1 MCAPLFKANYCLRH
15 GNWKYLYEMPLNWIH
30 VLSTFGSM
38 CSFFAFSFSFYRIR
52 FFLRFVCVCAK
63 PELGWNCRTI
73 DKNSIISFASSGIIK
88 WGALWARLPEC
99 TRLFALFQSVYWQ
112 IVLSRHH
119 HYYCNIRALFIRLAI
134 PHTHTNTW
142 TGSNSTD
149 TRYYCSPCLPCTTH
163 TRRNEEQRLQAKKLP
178 EN

>member
-1 MCAPLFKANYCLRH
+1 MCAPLFNANYCLRH

-30 VLSTFGSM
+30 VLSAFGSM
-38 CSFFAFSFSFYRIR
+38 FLFLPSLFHFYCIR
-52 FFLRFVCVCAK
+52 FFSVRVCAK

-73 DKNSIISFASSGIIK
+73 DKNRIISLASSGIVK

-119 HYYCNIRALFIRLAI
+119 HYYCNIQALFIRLAI
-134 PHTHTNTW
+134 PHTQTHEPARTPLICYYSMLCLACTIHTVE
-142 TGSNSTD
+142 
-149 TRYYCSPCLPCTTH
+149 
-163 TRRNEEQRLQAKKLP
+163 RRAALASK
-178 EN
+178 